1 MTFTFIDIVF
11 LIIIAAF
18 AFMAMIHGFI
28 SELFGKLAVIV
39 GVVAGFY
46 FCGLLAPHISKF
58 IKIPAVDVVLAFI
71 LIFITAFLIVKI
83 VQMIV
88 GAIFSGEIMK
98 SLDRVLGLAF
108 GAIEGLM
115 IVCCILILVK
125 AQIWFDLNSLVDSS
139 TAWKYLNPFLD
150 APIKYIRGMLV

>member
-18 AFMAMIHGFI
+18 AFTAMIHGLI
-28 SELFGKLAVIV
+28 QELFGKLAVII

-46 FCGLLAPHISKF
+46 FCGLLAPYISKF

-71 LIFITAFLIVKI
+71 LIFITAFLV
-83 VQMIV
+83 VQIIV

-115 IVCCILILVK
+115 IVSCILILMK
-125 AQIWFDLNSLVDSS
+125 AQIWFDFDSLLSKSS
-139 TAWKYLNPFLD
+139 IAKILIPYLQS
-150 APIKYIRGMLV
+150 PIKYIRGMLA

>member
-18 AFMAMIHGFI
+18 AFTAMIHGLI
-28 SELFGKLAVIV
+28 QELFGKLAVIV

-46 FCGLLAPHISKF
+46 FCGLLAPYISKF

-71 LIFITAFLIVKI
+71 LIFITAFLVVKI
-83 VQMIV
+83 VQIIV

-115 IVCCILILVK
+115 IVSCILILMK
-125 AQIWFDLNSLVDSS
+125 AQIWFDFDSLLSKSS
-139 TAWKYLNPFLD
+139 IAKILIPYLQS
-150 APIKYIRGMLV
+150 PIKYIRGMLA

>member
-1 MTFTFIDIVF
+1 M
-11 LIIIAAF
+11 
-18 AFMAMIHGFI
+18 
-28 SELFGKLAVIV
+28 
-39 GVVAGFY
+39 
-46 FCGLLAPHISKF
+46 
-58 IKIPAVDVVLAFI
+58 
-71 LIFITAFLIVKI
+71 
-83 VQMIV
+83 
-88 GAIFSGEIMK
+88 
-98 SLDRVLGLAF
+98 LGLAF

>member
-11 LIIIAAF
+11 LIIIVAF
-18 AFMAMIHGFI
+18 AFMAMIHGLI
-28 SELFGKLAVIV
+28 QELFGKVAVIA

-46 FCGLLAPHISKF
+46 FCGILAPYISKF

-83 VQMIV
+83 IQIIV
-88 GAIFSGEIMK
+88 GAIFSGEILK

-108 GAIEGLM
+108 GALEGIL
-115 IVCCILILVK
+115 VVSCILILLR
-125 AQIWFDLNSLVDSS
+125 AQIWFDLDSLTDNSTIYNIL
-139 TAWKYLNPFLD
+139 KPFLEY
-150 APIKYIRGMLV
+150 PINYIRGMLA

>member
-18 AFMAMIHGFI
+18 AFMAMIHGLI

>member
-18 AFMAMIHGFI
+18 AFVAMIHGLI
-28 SELFGKLAVIV
+28 NELFGKLAMIV

-46 FCGLLAPHISKF
+46 FCGLLAPHISK
-58 IKIPAVDVVLAFI
+58 IVKIPAVDVVLAFI
-71 LIFITAFLIVKI
+71 LIFITAFLVVKI
-83 VQMIV
+83 VQIIV

-108 GAIEGLM
+108 GAVEGLM
-115 IVCCILILVK
+115 IVSCILILMN
-125 AQIWFDLNSLVDSS
+125 AQIWFDFNSLLSES
-139 TAWKYLNPFLD
+139 TVAKILLPYLQT
-150 APIKYIRGMLV
+150 PISYIRGMLA

>member
-18 AFMAMIHGFI
+18 AFTAMIHGLI
-28 SELFGKLAVIV
+28 QELFGKLAVIV

-46 FCGLLAPHISKF
+46 FCGLLAPYISKF

-71 LIFITAFLIVKI
+71 LIFITAFLVVKI
-83 VQMIV
+83 VQIIV

-108 GAIEGLM
+108 GVIEGAL
-115 IVCCILILVK
+115 IVCCILILMK
-125 AQIWFDLNSLVDSS
+125 AQIWFDFASILSDS
-139 TAWKYLNPFLD
+139 TFAKILLPYLQV
-150 APIKYIRGMLV
+150 PISYIRGMLA

>member
-18 AFMAMIHGFI
+18 AIMAMIHGFI
-28 SELFGKLAVIV
+28 QELFGKIAVIA

-46 FCGLLAPHISKF
+46 FCGLLAPHISKI

-71 LIFITAFLIVKI
+71 LVFITAFLLVKI
-83 VQMIV
+83 VQIIIST
-88 GAIFSGEIMK
+88 IFSGEILK

-108 GAIEGLM
+108 GAIEGLL
-115 IVCCILILVK
+115 IVSCILIVLK
-125 AQIWFDLNSLVDSS
+125 AQVWFDFDSLTDSS
-139 TAWKYLNPFLD
+139 TIYRILAPYLSS
-150 APIKYIRGMLV
+150 PINYIRGMLA